1 MAFEPVVRKVVAQG
15 GESLISALM
24 VVMDGVRPGL
34 RRGVIVCV
42 LALGVAACVNFAT
55 MENAMMT
62 N

>member
-1 MAFEPVVRKVVAQG
+1 MAPEQVVRRVVAQG
-15 GESLISALM
+15 GESLISVMM

-34 RRGVIVCV
+34 RRGVIVSV
-42 LALGVAACVNFAT
+42 LALGVAACLTFAT